1 MYKSDDSFFELN
13 QIIDNTIEGILIIE
27 EGFIKKVNKSLLEI
41 LNYKDADDIIGNLA
55 TGILI
60 PNIKEKYIKFNTK
73 TFQEIS
79 LFTKNGDIIPCIIQI
94 KDITINNRE
103 LKMVSI
109 LDLSQMKEQEAL
121 LVEQSKF
128 AAMGELLSMIAHQW
142 RQPLALLSSV
152 IVRLNL
158 KIKTNSIDL
167 DFFDKK
173 LHFMNEQIQY
183 LSNTIDSFSDFMSPN
198 KKKEKTDLKE
208 VSTLAI
214 NLIKD
219 SFLLNNIEVVVK
231 ESRLKEITTYKNELL
246 QVLLNLLNNSR
257 DAFVFNNI
265 NEAKIEIYFEEDE
278 FSQTIYIQDNAGGI
292 APDVIKN
299 IFNPYFSTK
308 QKKNGTGLGLYIS
321 KVIVEKHLDSTL
333 ELLNNKSGVLA
344 KLVLKK

>member
-41 LNYKDADDIIGNLA
+41 LNYKDPDDIIGNLA

-79 LFTKNGDIIPCIIQI
+79 LLTKSGNIIPCIIQI
-94 KDITINNRE
+94 KDITINNRA
-103 LKMVSI
+103 LKMVSV
-109 LDLSQMKEQEAL
+109 LDLRQMKEQEAL

-128 AAMGELLSMIAHQW
+128 AAIGELLSMIAHQW

-158 KIKTNSIDL
+158 KIKTNNIDL
-167 DFFDKK
+167 NFLDKK
-173 LHFMNEQIQY
+173 LYFMNEQIQY
-183 LSNTIDSFSDFMSPN
+183 LSNTIDSFSDFMNPK
-198 KKKEKTDLKE
+198 KKKEKTNLLE

-214 NLIKD
+214 NLIKE
-219 SFLLNNIEVVVK
+219 SFLLNKIEVIVI

-257 DAFVFNNI
+257 DAFILNNI

-333 ELLNNKSGVLA
+333 KLINNKSGVLS